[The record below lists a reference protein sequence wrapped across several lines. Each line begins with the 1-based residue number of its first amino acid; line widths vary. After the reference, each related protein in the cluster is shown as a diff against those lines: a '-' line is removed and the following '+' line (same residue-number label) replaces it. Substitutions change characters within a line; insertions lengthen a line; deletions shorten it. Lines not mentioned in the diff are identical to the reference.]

1 MNRVSTIANTY
12 FDFGK
17 PPQTD
22 TQATDTTTSYDGSM
36 AATGENIPGTYGY

>member
-1 MNRVSTIANTY
+1 MNRVATIANTY

-22 TQATDTTTSYDGSM
+22 TQSTDTTQNETVQG
-36 AATGENIPGTYGY
+36 A